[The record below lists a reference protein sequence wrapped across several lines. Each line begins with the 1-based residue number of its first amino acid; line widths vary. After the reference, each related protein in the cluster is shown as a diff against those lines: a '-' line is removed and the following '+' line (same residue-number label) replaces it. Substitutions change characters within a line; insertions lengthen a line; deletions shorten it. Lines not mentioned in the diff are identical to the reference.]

1 MESKKTAINLISAG
15 VAFSTSVAINF
26 FLTPF
31 IVRHVGVEAYGFVAM
46 SNDLLA
52 YISVLTMA
60 LNSMSAR
67 FIAIAMH
74 KNELEE
80 AREYYASTIGAN
92 IILSICIFSI
102 FLPGIICL
110 EQIINIPNSL
120 IIDVKCLFLF
130 SLVNFFLVLIFS
142 SYGTGY
148 IICNKLYLS
157 SVVQIKGS
165 LLRLGVLAGLFTFCV
180 PHVAYMGIGALA
192 GSIWNKVYDFYYQ
205 HKLVPEL
212 RFSLSACRWQRC
224 RILLASGVW
233 SSITRLGNILAGN
246 LDLLIVNLFLSSTE
260 MGILAVVKIVPT
272 FLTTVTGMMA
282 GVYMPEFLELY
293 AKEKFDEM
301 VESINRAMKVF
312 SLVLSMPLVVFL
324 SSGDVFFRLWMPG
337 QDAEY
342 MYILSVLSLM
352 AIVVIGPVAM
362 LHNIFTVVNKLKT
375 NSLLV
380 VFTGFLNTVAGL
392 VVLKYTDWGL
402 YGIVFITAALSLL
415 RNLFYTVPYGA
426 IYLGKPVHT
435 FFPVLLRTF
444 LCVAGLS
451 FVMRIM
457 LNFAL
462 PDSWGS
468 FALAVLL
475 MIFLNI
481 AVQLMMVFS
490 GAERKIFIKKVKNL
504 LGKYIMK

>member
-1 MESKKTAINLISAG
+1 
-15 VAFSTSVAINF
+15 
-26 FLTPF
+26 
-31 IVRHVGVEAYGFVAM
+31 
-46 SNDLLA
+46 
-52 YISVLTMA
+52 
-60 LNSMSAR
+60 
-67 FIAIAMH
+67 
-74 KNELEE
+74 
-80 AREYYASTIGAN
+80 
-92 IILSICIFSI
+92 
-102 FLPGIICL
+102 
-110 EQIINIPNSL
+110 
-120 IIDVKCLFLF
+120 
-130 SLVNFFLVLIFS
+130 
-142 SYGTGY
+142 
-148 IICNKLYLS
+148 
-157 SVVQIKGS
+157 
-165 LLRLGVLAGLFTFCV
+165 
-180 PHVAYMGIGALA
+180 
-192 GSIWNKVYDFYYQ
+192 
-205 HKLVPEL
+205 
-212 RFSLSACRWQRC
+212 
-224 RILLASGVW
+224 
-233 SSITRLGNILAGN
+233 
-246 LDLLIVNLFLSSTE
+246 

-282 GVYMPEFLELY
+282 GVYMPGFLELY
-293 AKEKFDEM
+293 AKDKFDEM

-342 MYILSVLSLM
+342 MYMLSVLSLM

-426 IYLGKPVHT
+426 IYLGKPVYT

-490 GAERKIFIKKVKNL
+490 GEERKIVITRVENL
-504 LGKYIMK
+504 LRKYIRK